1 MFKKALKI
9 IFTTSIL
16 VFLLL
21 WILDR
26 FTSSFEYNTMAV
38 RNILVIIYLVA
49 SLKYYKMEVNDKNIE
64 IEDLKLK
71 LKNQN
76 NKIS

>member
-26 FTSSFEYNTMAV
+26 FTSSFEYNTMEV

>member
-16 VFLLL
+16 IFLLL

-26 FTSSFEYNTMAV
+26 FTSSFEYNTMEV